1 MFVIGCT
8 KSEVHPPVAKEQR
21 ATEKADQQAQ
31 KDEDAEA
38 QEVLNSLIDRLK

>member
-8 KSEVHPPVAKEQR
+8 KSEVHPPVAKEQT

-31 KDEDAEA
+31 KGEDAQQ
-38 QEVLNSLIDRLK
+38 QEVLNALIDRLK